1 MQLNWQTAPR
11 VLLLLVTVAAI
22 AATLG
27 VGVALVSALD
37 SLCGERAAPP
47 VPSPDG
53 RYEAVVSDG
62 DCGATT
68 PFTGGVTLLDR
79 AARPPVLFRRD
90 VSVVTYRSRL
100 SALSV
105 TWRTARDLAIDFR
118 DCVPVY
124 SLRDAWHDVRIIVRS
139 PCAAPSAL
147 AGQDAAQAERE
158 RGAR

>member
-1 MQLNWQTAPR
+1 MQVNWQTAPR

-27 VGVALVSALD
+27 VGVALVSALGN
-37 SLCGERAAPP
+37 LCGERAAPP

-53 RYEAVVSDG
+53 RYAAVVSDG

-68 PFTGGVTLLDR
+68 PFSGRVSLLDR
-79 AARPPVLFRRD
+79 AARPSVLFRRE
-90 VSVVTYRSRL
+90 VSVVTYHGRL

-124 SLRDAWHDVRIIVRS
+124 SLRDAWQDVRIIVRS
-139 PCAAPSAL
+139 PCAATSAL
-147 AGQDAAQAERE
+147 AGQDVAQTERE